1 MLTPSETNINATTCE
16 GTLKMSINKLPD
28 GRYQVDASFFDNDGY
43 YVAHK
48 SSTRIVNTF
57 NELLIS

>member
-1 MLTPSETNINATTCE
+1 MITSSEVNLNAKTTE
-16 GTLKMSINKLPD
+16 GTLKLSINRMKD

-48 SSTRIVNTF
+48 SSRRIADTVDD
-57 NELLIS
+57 LLIQ